1 MTDARALTGL
11 DVPLIVLV
19 GGATGTGKSTV
30 TTEVAYRLGIT
41 RVSST
46 DFVRQTLRAFF
57 SHEFMPTIH
66 YSSFE
71 AAQAVRNPAES
82 LDPVVT
88 GFLEQTRHVLVG
100 VEAVIR
106 RALEEKYSLALEG
119 VHIVPGLVPA
129 TFAGGVVVQCL
140 LAIEDEEVH
149 ARHFWVRDTASEGLR
164 PVAKYLD
171 ALPEIRRLQR
181 YLVERAE
188 RAGVPVID
196 NTSVEETIEAV
207 IGLVLSAVERAKA
220 PA

>member
-1 MTDARALTGL
+1 
-11 DVPLIVLV
+11 
-19 GGATGTGKSTV
+19 
-30 TTEVAYRLGIT
+30 
-41 RVSST
+41 
-46 DFVRQTLRAFF
+46 
-57 SHEFMPTIH
+57 MPTIH

>member
-57 SHEFMPTIH
+57 SHDFMPTIH